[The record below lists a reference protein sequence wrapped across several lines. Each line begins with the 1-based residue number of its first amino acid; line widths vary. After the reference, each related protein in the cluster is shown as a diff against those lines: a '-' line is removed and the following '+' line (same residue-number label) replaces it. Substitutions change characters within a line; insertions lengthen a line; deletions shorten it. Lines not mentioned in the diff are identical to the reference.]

1 MTLNEL
7 TDKEI
12 EQRLDKLMKSR
23 EFEKTVKKIVA
34 DCFVDF
40 NKLLWNN
47 RNFLKN
53 QIR

>member
-1 MTLNEL
+1 VKIEEL
-7 TDKEI
+7 TER
-12 EQRLDKLMKSR
+12 ELDQKFEKFLKSKDLEKLM
-23 EFEKTVKKIVA
+23 KKIVA

-53 QIR
+53 QIK